1 MQVQRLTNDNIQAN
15 KDKMKYK
22 KNYEDLLAKTKK
34 NIVLSNATP
43 DPVIAQQLYIK
54 TETVNKIVQP
64 APNYKDARNARKMQ

>member
-43 DPVIAQQLYIK
+43 DPVIAQQLNIK
-54 TETVNKIVQP
+54 TETGNKIV
-64 APNYKDARNARKMQ
+64 

>member
-34 NIVLSNATP
+34 NIVLCNATP
-43 DPVIAQQLYIK
+43 DPVIAQQLNIK
-54 TETVNKIVQP
+54 NETVNKIV
-64 APNYKDARNARKMQ
+64 